1 MSIATSRLQSF
12 KSLRDRFLE
21 MSSPKNWDSIRS
33 LVVCDFKHQ
42 VIGDTIAQ
50 SIVDVPS
57 FHRYVFSGV
66 LAAL

>member
-1 MSIATSRLQSF
+1 M
-12 KSLRDRFLE
+12 RDRFLE
-21 MSSPKNWDSIRS
+21 MSSPKNRESMRS

-57 FHRYVFSGV
+57 FHLYVFFGV